1 EEGTDGSRS
10 GVTRELEFVGTNAY
24 WLPTLNTEA
33 DIEHAF
39 KNFSSRGIRVVR
51 TWFFNDVDTIPKNSN
66 WLQLIE
72 KGGKTTLNTGPN
84 GLKKLDLVVT
94 WAEKTGVY
102 LIPSLTNNW
111 NPLPPNGS
119 PSRRYSGE
127 VEKRWSNVTRPR
139 NYLSN
144 DYGGM
149 DLYVRQ
155 FECSGT
161 HDAFYTDQHIIA
173 SYKAYVAAIVGRYKN
188 SPAIFGWEIANDA
201 RCFSSIGASK
211 SCTTLTI
218 TNWFS
223 ILAKHI
229 REIDCNHLITA
240 GTGGFY
246 CLGCPKIFPHSCVP
260 APSHAPGAPKA
271 RAVTKAQVVRER
283 IDELKK
289 TRQEKIRGGELPR
302 DGVKVRGRWAATG
315 AQKRGAEV
323 TTGSAFDGS
332 FGVDSE
338 DILNIPEISFGSFQ
352 LFPDQFEYGC
362 PDPHLSHFNN
372 SLQLGLSWIQKQGAT
387 GKCFGKPMALGA
399 FGLVT
404 QHNAAFFVPFNSTI
418 APFSHHAHDGW
429 KRQGDGT
436 SQFATDQQ
444 LAIAS
449 NAWTHD
455 AQVQSVG
462 AVGQYQFGLDGVSA
476 GGDSPIL
483 THDQTSGLARRDGSV
498 TGQSPNDGYYDSQ
511 YGPDYNT

>member
-1 EEGTDGSRS
+1 MIISLTRCLAFVSLWCAVAASNIPSRT
-10 GVTRELEFVGTNAY
+10 VTERGGEPQFVQAHPNGKFAVNGKELEFVGTNAY

-39 KNFSSRGIRVVR
+39 KNFSARGIRVVR
-51 TWFFNDVDTIPKNSN
+51 TWFFNDVTTIPQNSN

-84 GLKKLDLVVT
+84 GLQKLDLVVT

-144 DYGGM
+144 DYGGI
-149 DLYVRQ
+149 DVYVRQ

-161 HDAFYTDQHIIA
+161 HDAFYTDQNIIA

-201 RCFSSIGASK
+201 RCFSSVGASG
-211 SCTTLTI
+211 SCTTQTI

-229 REIDCNHLITA
+229 RAIDCNHLITA

-246 CLGCPKIFPHSCVP
+246 CLGCPKLFPHSCAP
-260 APSHAPGAPKA
+260 APSPAPGAPKA
-271 RAVTKAQVVRER
+271 RAVSKAQIVRER

-289 TRQEKIRGGELPR
+289 TREEKIRSGELPR
-302 DGVKVRGRWAATG
+302 DGVKVRGRWAATE
-315 AQKRGAEV
+315 AQKRGSDS

-352 LFPDQFEYGC
+352 LFPDQDEYGC
-362 PDPHLSHFNN
+362 PDPHLSRFNN

-404 QHNAAFFVPFNSTI
+404 QHNAPFFVPFNSTI
-418 APFSHHAHDGW
+418 APFSSH
-429 KRQGDGT
+429 
-436 SQFATDQQ
+436 
-444 LAIAS
+444 
-449 NAWTHD
+449 THGK
-455 AQVQSVG
+455 QHTT
-462 AVGQYQFGLDGVSA
+462 LSA
-476 GGDSPIL
+476 GLLIHPFASFP
-483 THDQTSGLARRDGSV
+483 
-498 TGQSPNDGYYDSQ
+498 
-511 YGPDYNT
+511 